1 MIDSVRTRL
10 TLWYSGVLAFMLV
23 VFSIGVYLLLAHSL
37 YQRLD
42 ADLKAAVE
50 ATKATLERVVGKEEN
65 REIITS
71 ELEELFSPEQAVAV
85 FDYQGKLVAEKPARG
100 GIHAQLEAVDT
111 MPAAESLFY
120 TTTSRNGNSGDDE
133 RRNAVRRV
141 NVSAAQTS
149 YFVAVSQPLEPVEEE
164 LEVMQNIFFVAVPF
178 TIILAGVGGWFLA
191 RRGLAPVVVM
201 SDRARRI
208 SAENLEQRLPVVN
221 PRDELGRL
229 AGTFNELLA
238 RLDAAFAQQRQF
250 VADASHELRTPL
262 YVIHTTAEVT
272 LEKTHRDEAEY
283 REAIGIMDEQT
294 RRLTRIVEDM
304 FTLARAD
311 AGSRPLQPSDFYLD
325 ELLEETIRA
334 AGVLATRKNILMNV
348 AAFTEA
354 PFRGDEGLLRQM
366 FLNLLGNAVKHTPT
380 GGRVSVNLE
389 SKRGGYVIVIADT
402 GTGIPAEAQP
412 HIFKR
417 FYRANESR
425 SHAETSDGGGAGL
438 GLAIAKWV
446 AGAHDGTLELL
457 RSDSDGSNFV
467 VFLPVTA
474 DISTPTAQI
483 SG

>member
-1 MIDSVRTRL
+1 
-10 TLWYSGVLAFMLV
+10 MLV
-23 VFSIGVYLLLAHSL
+23 AFSIGVYLLLAHSL

-42 ADLKAAVE
+42 ADLKAELE
-50 ATKATLERVVGKEEN
+50 ATKAMLERVVGKEEN

-85 FDYQGKLVAEKPARG
+85 FDYQGKLVAEKPTRG

-111 MPAAESLFY
+111 MPAAESTFY
-120 TTTSRNGNSGDDE
+120 TTTSRNGDSGDYE
-133 RRNAVRRV
+133 RRNVVGRV
-141 NVSAAQTS
+141 NVWAAQTG
-149 YFVAVSQPLEPVEEE
+149 YFVAVSQPLAPVEEE

-191 RRGLAPVVVM
+191 GRGLAPVVVM

-208 SAENLEQRLPVVN
+208 SAENLEQRLPIVN

-229 AGTFNELLA
+229 AGTFNELLE

-294 RRLTRIVEDM
+294 RRLMSIVEDM

-311 AGSRPLQPSDFYLD
+311 AGNRPLQRSDFYLD

-334 AGVLATRKNILMNV
+334 AGVLATRKNISLNV
-348 AAFTEA
+348 AEFPEA

-366 FLNLLGNAVKHTPT
+366 FLNLLGNAVKHTPS
-380 GGRVSVNLE
+380 GGRVGVKLE
-389 SKRGGYVIVIADT
+389 NKQNGYFITISDT
-402 GTGIPAEAQP
+402 GCGIPPEEQP
-412 HIFKR
+412 HIFER
-417 FYRANESR
+417 FYRADKSR
-425 SHAETSDGGGAGL
+425 SHTETNGGAGL

-457 RSDSDGSNFV
+457 CSGSEGSAFV
-467 VFLPVTA
+467 IFLPVTS
-474 DISTPTAQI
+474 DISESYPQI
-483 SG
+483 YKE

>member
-1 MIDSVRTRL
+1 
-10 TLWYSGVLAFMLV
+10 MLV
-23 VFSIGVYLLLAHSL
+23 AFSIGVYLLLAHSL

-42 ADLKAAVE
+42 ADLEAVVE

-65 REIITS
+65 REVITT

-100 GIHAQLEAVDT
+100 GIHAPLEAVDT
-111 MPAAESLFY
+111 LPAESLFY
-120 TTTSRNGNSGDDE
+120 TTKSRNVNSGDDE

-164 LEVMQNIFFVAVPF
+164 LELLQNIFFIAVPF

-201 SDRARRI
+201 SERARRI

-272 LEKTHRDEAEY
+272 LEKTHRDESEY
-283 REAIGIMDEQT
+283 REAIAIMDEQT

-304 FTLARAD
+304 FTLARVD
-311 AGSRPLQPSDFYLD
+311 AGSRPLQQSDFYLD

-334 AGVLATRKNILMNV
+334 AGVLATRKNISMNV

-446 AGAHDGTLELL
+446 SEAHDGTLELL
-457 RSDSDGSNFV
+457 SSDSEGSAFV
-467 VFLPVTA
+467 VFLPVTTG
-474 DISTPTAQI
+474 ISESYPQI
-483 SG
+483 YK